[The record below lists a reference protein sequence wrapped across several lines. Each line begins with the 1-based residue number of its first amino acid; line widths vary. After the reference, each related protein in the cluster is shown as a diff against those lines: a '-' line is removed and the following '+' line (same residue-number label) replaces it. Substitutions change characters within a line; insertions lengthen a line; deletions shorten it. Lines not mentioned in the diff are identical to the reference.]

1 MGQKR
6 MQIGL
11 EFKPSKKMMILFISY
26 LGLII
31 VPLYAAGL
39 VGMLALYLSLMYYD
53 AMIFALVYLF
63 PLTIIVLFTIFWI
76 PKYYD
81 SIKYLFTETEIRV
94 ERGVWWKTRQ
104 ALPFSRI
111 MNVETIQGPLSR
123 HFGIG
128 NVDIYTAGNTG
139 QAGNSGPG
147 LRRSDATI
155 LHVVEFLEIRE
166 QILQF
171 VRGRP
176 LFGPREGESDAC
188 GPLILKELKDI
199 KKLLE
204 EFSE

>member
-1 MGQKR
+1 
-6 MQIGL
+6 MQIGI
-11 EFKPSKKMMILFISY
+11 EFKPSKKMMILLLTY
-26 LGLII
+26 LVLII
-31 VPLYAAGL
+31 TPLYAAGL
-39 VGMLALYLSLMYYD
+39 IGMLAFYLSLMYLA
-53 AMIFALVYLF
+53 AMIFALVYLL
-63 PLTIIVLFTIFWI
+63 PLTAIVMFTIFWI

-81 SIKYLFTETEIRV
+81 SIKYLFSENEIRV

-104 ALPFSRI
+104 ALPYSRI

-139 QAGNSGPG
+139 QTGNSGPG

-155 LHVVEFLEIRE
+155 LHVAEFLEIRD
-166 QILQF
+166 QILRF

-176 LFGPREGESDAC
+176 LFGSQEVESDAT

-199 KKLLE
+199 RKLLE
-204 EFSE
+204 EFSEK